1 MRALAAHAYERTGG
15 GELWTELPCSVQ
27 DYLTRL
33 VTEAIELHEADA
45 TCKTCGGPI
54 EELLCDAC
62 WLDKHAETCHDCKAE
77 IPIAKQRCA
86 DCVAAI
92 VREELRSSGVPDDVI
107 VRLCQLLEASS

>member
-33 VTEAIELHEADA
+33 VAEAIELHEGELA
-45 TCKTCGGPI
+45 CSNCGGPI
-54 EELLCDAC
+54 EAPTCAEC
-62 WLDKHAETCHDCKAE
+62 W
-77 IPIAKQRCA
+77 
-86 DCVAAI
+86 
-92 VREELRSSGVPDDVI
+92 LRSSGVPDDVI